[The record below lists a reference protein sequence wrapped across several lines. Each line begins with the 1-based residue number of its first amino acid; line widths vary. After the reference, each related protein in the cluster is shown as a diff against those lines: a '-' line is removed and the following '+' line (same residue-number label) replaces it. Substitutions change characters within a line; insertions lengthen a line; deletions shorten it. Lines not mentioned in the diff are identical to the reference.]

1 MERIVNAII
10 EDDFEWFLELVKETG
25 FDQADSNG
33 FTPLMYCILHER
45 SQMVDFLLENEVD
58 VNKRNDVGNTAL
70 FYAVFK
76 SKDKIGLIEKLL
88 AKGADMNIV
97 NKAGVSPLS
106 LANSMANEHVK
117 DFMNNWN
124 SRNQ

>member
-10 EDDFEWFLELVKETG
+10 EDDFEWFVELVKETG
-25 FDQADSNG
+25 FDQVDSNG

-45 SQMVDFLLENEVD
+45 PRMVDFLLENAID
-58 VNKRNDVGNTAL
+58 VNRQNGVGNTAL

-88 AKGADMNIV
+88 TKGADMNIA
-97 NKAGVSPLS
+97 NGAGVSPLS
-106 LANSMANEHVK
+106 LANSMANENVRN
-117 DFMNNWN
+117 FMNNWKK
-124 SRNQ
+124 

>member
-10 EDDFEWFLELVKETG
+10 EHDFDWFVELVENAG
-25 FDQADSNG
+25 VDRVDSNG
-33 FTPLMYCILHER
+33 LTPLMFCIQNER
-45 SQMVDFLLENEVD
+45 SKMIDYLLEKEIDINRQD
-58 VNKRNDVGNTAL
+58 NVGNTAL

-88 AKGADMNIV
+88 KKGADMNMA

-106 LANSMANEHVK
+106 LANSMANENVRN
-117 DFMNNWN
+117 FMNNWKN
-124 SRNQ
+124 

>member
-10 EDDFEWFLELVKETG
+10 ENDFDWFVELVENAG
-25 FDQADSNG
+25 VDRVDSNG
-33 FTPLMYCILHER
+33 LTPLMFCIQNER
-45 SQMVDFLLENEVD
+45 SKMIDYLLEKEIDINRQD
-58 VNKRNDVGNTAL
+58 NVGNTAL

-88 AKGADMNIV
+88 KKGADMNMA

-106 LANSMANEHVK
+106 LANSMANENVRN
-117 DFMNNWN
+117 FMNNWKN
-124 SRNQ
+124 